1 MKPTDSATLTA
12 VAAPAVL
19 AIGCAPDLVARCA
32 QALGGIGVA
41 LRTCD
46 FLNAATAVA
55 ERRPLA
61 LVLPDDLYAFDP
73 EEFDALARD
82 VRASLVRVEDE
93 IVVAKL
99 ELLLTAAIDAAAARR
114 GELLPAW
121 PDDDLGL
128 GHDGGPSEG
137 PPTPPRAVLERDDR
151 ERGRRT
157 APHPALQAYVIGQRL
172 PSRAD
177 LAAVAWPSLSDGPPS
192 SRPGTA

>member
-1 MKPTDSATLTA
+1 MKPTDGATLTA

-32 QALGGIGVA
+32 QALAGIGVA

-99 ELLLTAAIDAAAARR
+99 ELLLTAAIDDAAARR

-121 PDDDLGL
+121 PELDP
-128 GHDGGPSEG
+128 GP
-137 PPTPPRAVLERDDR
+137 VLERDDR
-151 ERGRRT
+151 ETGRRT

-177 LAAVAWPSLSDGPPS
+177 LAAVAWPSLSDAPPS
-192 SRPGTA
+192 SRP

>member
-1 MKPTDSATLTA
+1 MKPSDGSTLPA
-12 VAAPAVL
+12 LAAPAVL
-19 AIGCAPDLVARCA
+19 AIGCPPDLVARCA
-32 QALGGIGVA
+32 RALEGIGVA

-61 LVLPDDLYAFDP
+61 MVLPDDLYAFDP
-73 EEFDALARD
+73 DEFDALARD
-82 VRASLVRVEDE
+82 VRASLVRVESD
-93 IVVAKL
+93 IAVPML

-121 PDDDLGL
+121 PEADGL
-128 GHDGGPSEG
+128 P
-137 PPTPPRAVLERDDR
+137 VLERDDR

-157 APHPALQAYVIGQRL
+157 LPNPTMLAYPIGQRL

-177 LAAVAWPSLSDGPPS
+177 LAAVAWPRPSEAPPS
-192 SRPGTA
+192 SRPGTQGGP